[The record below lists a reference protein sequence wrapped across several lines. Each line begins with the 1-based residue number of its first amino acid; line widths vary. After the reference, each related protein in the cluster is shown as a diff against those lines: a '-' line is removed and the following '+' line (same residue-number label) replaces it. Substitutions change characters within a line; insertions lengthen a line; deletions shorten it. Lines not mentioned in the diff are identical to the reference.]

1 MSPDVAKCLKKAGA
15 NLHPVRT
22 IVLDDK
28 EHLRIGGQESDK
40 VRTQFEMD
48 QMVLQQHSLWI

>member
-1 MSPDVAKCLKKAGA
+1 M
-15 NLHPVRT
+15 HPLRT